1 MQKFINTLVVVLVA
15 VVLYLGIIVDYKRV
29 QEMETLAT
37 SDVELQGHKQVID
50 EDYRRLTL
58 RFDGRGKHIQTM
70 QSDIAQLNARVRV
83 VTDSLGNMIEET
95 NFLLKQVEEQL
106 RADIRSIE
114 GDISGINDD
123 LSTYKRRTN
132 RSILDMQEVLSR
144 LEDDLEALDAQV
156 NPKKDE
162 EEE

>member
-1 MQKFINTLVVVLVA
+1 MQKFINTLVVILIA
-15 VVLYLGIIVDYKRV
+15 AVLYLGIFVDYKRV
-29 QEMETLAT
+29 QVMDSLAT
-37 SDVELQGHKQVID
+37 SDVELQGHKRVID

-58 RFDGRGKHIQTM
+58 KFDGRGKHIQTM
-70 QSDIAQLNARVRV
+70 QNEIARLKVRV
-83 VTDSLGNMIEET
+83 TTVVDSLGNRIEET
-95 NFLLKQVEEQL
+95 NFLLRQVEDRL

-132 RSILDMQEVLSR
+132 RSILDMQEVVSR

-156 NPKKDE
+156 NPKED
-162 EEE
+162 

>member
-15 VVLYLGIIVDYKRV
+15 AVLYLGLIVDYKRA
-29 QEMETLAT
+29 QEMETLTA
-37 SDVELQGHKQVID
+37 SDVELQGHKRVID

-58 RFDGRGKHIQTM
+58 KFDGRGKHIQTM
-70 QSDIAQLNARVRV
+70 QNDIVRLNARVRAV
-83 VTDSLGNMIEET
+83 VDSLGNKIEET
-95 NFLLKQVEEQL
+95 NFLLRQVEEQL

-123 LSTYKRRTN
+123 FSTYKRRTN
-132 RSILDMQEVLSR
+132 RSILDMQEVVSR

-156 NPKKDE
+156 NPKEDE
-162 EEE
+162 ED